1 MPKAQAIWMMVLRDL
16 QEARCDIIAT
26 RSAKLHLVKIE
37 HFSSRDTLTAETVV
51 FDWL

>member
-1 MPKAQAIWMMVLRDL
+1 MISTAYKK
-16 QEARCDIIAT
+16 ARCDIIAT